1 MKRRTYPPFFA
12 MLVKLLPGGLVDNAK
27 HYQQRRS
34 SKISNRPIDK
44 RKDGVLPSFLI
55 YYLDLLTLITL
66 E

>member
-1 MKRRTYPPFFA
+1 

-44 RKDGVLPSFLI
+44 RKDGVLASFLI